1 MRGIEGGGG
10 GGCARERGGGE
21 GIGGRRAAVRMRC
34 GCGARAGGEERVRD
48 DLERRIGRFSS
59 IGFNE

>member
-1 MRGIEGGGG
+1 M
-10 GGCARERGGGE
+10 AVVVREREEE
-21 GIGGRRAAVRMRC
+21 GRGSGGRRAAARMRC